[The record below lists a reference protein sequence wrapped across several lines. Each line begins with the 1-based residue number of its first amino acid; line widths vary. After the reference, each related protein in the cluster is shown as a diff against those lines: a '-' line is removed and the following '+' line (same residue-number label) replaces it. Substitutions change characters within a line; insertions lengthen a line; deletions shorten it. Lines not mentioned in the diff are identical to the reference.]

1 MLGTGNVSVEFDV
14 IYFSLTII
22 SIMFFLMVHFVIDK
36 YYPQI
41 FTQFI
46 IGIVCYIITFLIL
59 SEFTS
64 YNTYLEYKYHL
75 CSLVGIDLA
84 YLIYVAKF
92 QKKYQSTSVME
103 SLIESATKI
112 SSDSPQSPQS
122 PRSSKSPQLSVL
134 ADINN
139 NLDTLRVDYK
149 SDSSDKSIKSKSS
162 DKSIKSKLSDKSN
175 KSQLPNKLTKKD
187 TLDTGDTHSV
197 DSPARSI
204 SFTSEQNDFRIT
216 HDTSQEE
223 NTSDGELLFSISEKK
238 SKKHANHNYT
248 TETSDTGCLNV
259 ADIIRN

>member
-149 SDSSDKSIKSKSS
+149 SDSSDKSIKSK
-162 DKSIKSKLSDKSN
+162 
-175 KSQLPNKLTKKD
+175 LTKKD

-259 ADIIRN
+259 SDIIRN